1 MKIIENYFEKWEKPL
16 PDKDDHVGE
25 ESFIEWQYFNYP
37 FFMPL
42 IFFDKKKT
50 FESRRYFVTLLEISF
65 YLCILFY
72 ILFISAAVVDM
83 MREKS

>member
-1 MKIIENYFEKWEKPL
+1 
-16 PDKDDHVGE
+16 
-25 ESFIEWQYFNYP
+25 
-37 FFMPL
+37 MPL
-42 IFFDKKKT
+42 IFLDKKKT